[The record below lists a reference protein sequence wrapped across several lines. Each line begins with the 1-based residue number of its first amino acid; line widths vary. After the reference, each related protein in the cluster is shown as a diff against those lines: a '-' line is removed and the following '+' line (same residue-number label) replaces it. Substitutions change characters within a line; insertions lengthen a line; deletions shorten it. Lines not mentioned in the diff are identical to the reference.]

1 MKKETTGTTELNVE
15 FEITFSLKHTTLYYL
30 QLPIF
35 FFFYSVLT
43 WMNDVAVYIENLPKK
58 NDAIALWNK
67 RAVFFDSHELHSAR
81 DVAVMIV

>member
-1 MKKETTGTTELNVE
+1 MKKETTGNIELNVE
-15 FEITFSLKHTTLYYL
+15 FEIMFSLKHTMHYL
-30 QLPIF
+30 QLSNVIF
-35 FFFYSVLT
+35 DRVLK